1 MDWGQ
6 KLIPQVVFGKIKDVV
21 GKYTAENLISEREA
35 AQALAFESIRND
47 LQLKRVVVT
56 SLEISNIDYTNEF
69 EKSVEDKVI
78 ADQQAIQEI
87 NKTKKVREEK
97 EQAILRAE
105 AEAESIR
112 IRSEALAQNKDLVE
126 WEDIQK
132 WDGKLPV
139 QMLGAAPVPFLNLS
153 RH

>member
-1 MDWGQ
+1 MVLDVLV
-6 KLIPQVVFGKIKDVV
+6 KL
-21 GKYTAENLISEREA
+21 LWISQGVISQGER
-35 AQALAFESIRND
+35 
-47 LQLKRVVVT
+47 K
-56 SLEISNIDYTNEF
+56 
-69 EKSVEDKVI
+69 
-78 ADQQAIQEI
+78 
-87 NKTKKVREEK
+87 EEK